1 MNLITIN
8 NMKLVFATHNP
19 NKFKEIQALLPHY
32 IELLS
37 LDDIGC
43 TEDIAET
50 ADTIE
55 GNAILKAEYVRHRY
69 GYDVFADD
77 TGLEVDAL
85 DGAPGVYSAR
95 YAGEEK
101 NDAANRKKLL
111 TELDG
116 KENRTARFKTVI
128 AINLEDHENLF
139 TGICEGMITNEQRG
153 ENGFGYDPVFQPKG
167 FDKTFA
173 EMELSQKS
181 ELSHRAKAFRE
192 LISYLSK

>member
-1 MNLITIN
+1 ME
-8 NMKLVFATHNP
+8 LVFATHNP
-19 NKFKEIQALLPHY
+19 NKFKEIKALLPHY
-32 IELLS
+32 IKLLS

-43 TEDIAET
+43 KEDIAET
-50 ADTIE
+50 APDIE

-85 DGAPGVYSAR
+85 NGAPGVHSAR
-95 YAGEEK
+95 YAGEK
-101 NDAANRKKLL
+101 KDDAANRQKLL
-111 TELDG
+111 KELEG
-116 KENRTARFKTVI
+116 KENRSARFKTVI

-139 TGICEGMITNEQRG
+139 TGICEGEIIKEERG
-153 ENGFGYDPVFQPKG
+153 EHGFGYDSIFQPKG

-173 EMELSQKS
+173 EMSLSQKS
-181 ELSHRAKAFRE
+181 ELSHRGKAFRE